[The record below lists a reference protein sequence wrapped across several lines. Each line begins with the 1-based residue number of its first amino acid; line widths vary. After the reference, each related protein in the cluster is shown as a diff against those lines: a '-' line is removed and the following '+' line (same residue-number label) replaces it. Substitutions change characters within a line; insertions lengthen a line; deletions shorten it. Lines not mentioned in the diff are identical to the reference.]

1 MNTQVKKWGNSLAV
15 RLPRNL
21 AEKKKLR
28 DGSFVAVVEERN
40 VIVIKPMR
48 QQSFSLKEL
57 VRGIRPS
64 NIHAEIDFGKPRGK
78 EIW

>member
-1 MNTQVKKWGNSLAV
+1 MNTQVKNGVIVWPYVCLAI
-15 RLPRNL
+15 LPRR
-21 AEKKKLR
+21 KKLR

-48 QQSFSLKEL
+48 QRSFSLKEL